1 MLFEKLKELRLE
13 HEKTQKQI
21 AEILNCQREVY
32 RRYETGKNEI
42 PVSFAI
48 ILARYYDVTTDYLLG
63 LTKERKP
70 FPKK

>member
-1 MLFEKLKELRLE
+1 MDFCAVLS
-13 HEKTQKQI
+13 QKKI